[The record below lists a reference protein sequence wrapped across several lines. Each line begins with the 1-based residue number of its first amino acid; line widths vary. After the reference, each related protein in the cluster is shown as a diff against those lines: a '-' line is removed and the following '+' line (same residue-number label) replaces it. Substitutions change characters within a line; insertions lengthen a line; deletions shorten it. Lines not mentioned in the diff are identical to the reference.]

1 MAVPRPESVVE
12 ADADLA
18 DLLDPETRERA
29 RREAVAT
36 VRTLSPGEWDVRSSR
51 EPDVHHRGF
60 LVADGLLTREVE
72 VLGRRCVELIG
83 AGDVLRPWSWD
94 EDGAHVRAEIGW
106 SVLEP
111 TRLLVLDHGLV
122 RRLDPFPQLGV
133 ELFTRGTR
141 RAHAL
146 AVTLAIAHHQRVEDR
161 VLLTLW
167 HLGERWGRV
176 GADGMVV
183 DLPLGHERLAGLIG
197 ATRPSTT
204 TAIGELTR
212 EGLLARRP
220 DGCWV
225 LAGTPPREL
234 RRGLAAVMR

>member
-1 MAVPRPESVVE
+1 MRKQSLVD

-18 DLLDPETRERA
+18 DLLDPATLERA
-29 RREAVAT
+29 RREAIAA
-36 VRTLSPGEWDVRSSR
+36 VRTVSAGAWDVETAQ

-83 AGDVLRPWSWD
+83 PGDVLRPWSWD

-106 SVLEP
+106 SILEP
-111 TRLLVLDHGLV
+111 TQLLVLDHGLV
-122 RRLDPFPQLGV
+122 RRIDPFPQLGV

-146 AVTLAIAHHQRVEDR
+146 AVALAIVHHQRVEDR

-176 GADGMVV
+176 GADGVVV
-183 DLPLGHERLAGLIG
+183 DLPLSHERMAGLIG

-212 EGLLARRP
+212 EGRLHRRD

-225 LAGTPPREL
+225 LRGEPPREL
-234 RRGLAAVMR
+234 RRRPVAVMR